1 MSETPRPTAAIA
13 LPGVMD
19 SDAPSLVE
27 RLGAREVADR
37 VRQTAGDQ
45 TSGLP
50 RLFTLP
56 EVAAALSVSPKTV
69 RRLLGRGFPC
79 VRVGRSVRFE
89 PQAVVRWL
97 TARREGAQGA

>member
-1 MSETPRPTAAIA
+1 MRSERVAS
-13 LPGVMD
+13 
-19 SDAPSLVE
+19 SDDGRSVGPAEASRDDV
-27 RLGAREVADR
+27 
-37 VRQTAGDQ
+37 
-45 TSGLP
+45 LP
-50 RLFTLP
+50 RLLTLP
-56 EVAAALSVSPKTV
+56 EVAGILSVSPKTV